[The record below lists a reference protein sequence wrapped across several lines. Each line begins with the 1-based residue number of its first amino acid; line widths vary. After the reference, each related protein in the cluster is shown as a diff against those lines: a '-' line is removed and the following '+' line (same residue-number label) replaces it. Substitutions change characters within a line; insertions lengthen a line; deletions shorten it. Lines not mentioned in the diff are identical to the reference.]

1 MVDSFAELFF
11 AITAIPKIKIPR
23 TTANTTPLLLFLAAV
38 RLAPYEL
45 ADDPARDAGVVEIVE
60 TDLERS
66 GTAGTLYEELRLADF
81 LLTRFA
87 VDLRET
93 ELRETFRADFFAAD
107 FFADFFAATLTP
119 FFLLI
124 RFYLNF

>member
-1 MVDSFAELFF
+1 MVDSFAELFL

-38 RLAPYEL
+38 RLVPYEL
-45 ADDPARDAGVVEIVE
+45 ADDPERDAGVVEIVE

-124 RFYLNF
+124 RFT